1 MKTVNHAENEPE
13 IISRITDLLI
23 QRGISQTELLT
34 YLGLNRNV
42 FTDWKARR
50 NKSYLMYIDEIAKYF
65 DVSPTYLLRGEEDHE
80 TSKLTKLTKREQELL
95 QLYRCISTD
104 SKAKL
109 VMTARALANLER
121 KSIK

>member
-23 QRGISQTELLT
+23 QRSKSQTELLT

-50 NKSYLMYIDEIAKYF
+50 NKSYLTYIDEIAKYF

-80 TSKLTKLTKREQELL
+80 TSQLTKCEQELL